1 MGGGNTFTRQT
12 NNIKMGK
19 NVKIGLILGMIFISG
34 NIFGQTMESRSK
46 KIKPDKITETYL
58 DLVLNVVSTNI
69 NYGKSNS
76 AYTDYKKVVFGRQ
89 IGVSFQAGITPDFSL
104 VSELYFIMKGDKL
117 TGNNPLTVDQSVLR
131 FYTLEL
137 PVLARVHI
145 RKLYLN
151 AGPSIAYNLY
161 GTSKIGG
168 STRDLSFNNSN
179 EGFKRLDAGIQF
191 GTGYRFKLKQKN
203 VALDIRY
210 TYGLTNVSYGQEMY
224 NRYLNISL
232 HLSNP
237 WKTNPL
243 GRNKMS

>member
-1 MGGGNTFTRQT
+1 MN
-12 NNIKMGK
+12 KK
-19 NVKIGLILGMIFISG
+19 NQLGLILGMIFISG
-34 NIFGQTMESRSK
+34 NTFSQTTEMGSG
-46 KIKPDKITETYL
+46 KIKEEKKTETYL

-76 AYTDYKKVVFGRQ
+76 TYSDYKKIVYGGQ
-89 IGVSFQAGITPDFSL
+89 IGASFQAGITPGFSL

-117 TGNNPLTVDQSVLR
+117 AANNPITTDKSVLR

-145 RKLYLN
+145 NKLYMN
-151 AGPSIAYNLY
+151 AGPSVAYNLY
-161 GTSKIGG
+161 GTSKTGG
-168 STRDLSFNNSN
+168 STSDISFNNSYD
-179 EGFKRLDAGIQF
+179 GFKRLDAGVQF
-191 GTGYRFKLKQKN
+191 GAGYRFKLKQKN
-203 VALDIRY
+203 VALDVRY
-210 TYGLTNVSYGQEMY
+210 TYGLTNISSGQEMY

-243 GRNKMS
+243 GRNKKG